1 MKYQNGMED
10 SYDLLRGKLVTLA
23 PIAEVHDLILD
34 ELAHIS
40 PTKYLLLS
48 RYHYNRI
55 LPSLYETFTI
65 PYHYEKALAG
75 TKPFT
80 ATKIQAFSHVKLL
93 CIAIGPDAKWQ
104 IPEGERESLPSFR
117 RVLTNFVRKHR
128 PVFPQ
133 LEEIS
138 FPESLGYPPFDDS
151 CDHNFWDIM
160 FSSIPSF
167 CRVSIHFVKPNEE
180 EFTGNVE
187 RSKLQLL
194 YNVASRNLS
203 LYIHRRNNGTT
214 TLNRIIT
221 WTINGKS
228 HPALDYHILN
238 ANLEDLISP
247 IYGKKDKDG
256 ILRVTGPTTESLR
269 NRLHDNLDLW
279 QEGMYKMMFADTA
292 DWNYKERYQVSV
304 VLCNSAGSGKISEV

>member
-1 MKYQNGMED
+1 MKNQNGMED
-10 SYDLLRGKLVTLA
+10 SYDLLRGRLVTLA

-34 ELAHIS
+34 ELSRIA

-80 ATKIQAFSHVKLL
+80 ATKIQAFSHVKQLY
-93 CIAIGPDAKWQ
+93 IAIGPDAKWQ

-133 LEEIS
+133 LEDIG

-167 CRVSIHFVKPNEE
+167 CRVSIHFVKHNEE

-221 WTINGKS
+221 WTINGKPHS
-228 HPALDYHILN
+228 ALDYHILN

-279 QEGMYKMMFADTA
+279 QEDMYKMMFADTA
-292 DWNYKERYQVSV
+292 DWNYKERYQVGV

>member
-1 MKYQNGMED
+1 MED
-10 SYDLLRGKLVTLA
+10 SYDLLRGRLVTLA

-34 ELAHIS
+34 ELSRIA

-80 ATKIQAFSHVKLL
+80 ATKIQAFSHVKQLY
-93 CIAIGPDAKWQ
+93 IAIGPDAKWQ

-133 LEEIS
+133 LEDIG

-167 CRVSIHFVKPNEE
+167 CRVSIHFVKHNEE

-221 WTINGKS
+221 WTINGKPHS
-228 HPALDYHILN
+228 ALDYHILN

-279 QEGMYKMMFADTA
+279 QEDMYKMMFADTA
-292 DWNYKERYQVSV
+292 DWNYKERYQVGV

>member
-1 MKYQNGMED
+1 MKDQNGMED
-10 SYDLLRGKLVTLA
+10 SYDLLRGRLVTLA

-34 ELAHIS
+34 ELSRIA

-80 ATKIQAFSHVKLL
+80 ATKIQAFSHVKQLY
-93 CIAIGPDAKWQ
+93 IAIGPDAKWQ

-133 LEEIS
+133 LEDIG

-167 CRVSIHFVKPNEE
+167 CRVSIHFVKHNEE

-221 WTINGKS
+221 WTINGKPHS
-228 HPALDYHILN
+228 ALDYHILN

-279 QEGMYKMMFADTA
+279 QEDMYKMMFADTA
-292 DWNYKERYQVSV
+292 DWNYKERYQVGV

>member
-1 MKYQNGMED
+1 MKDQNGMED
-10 SYDLLRGKLVTLA
+10 SYDLLRGRLVTFA

-34 ELAHIS
+34 ELSRIA

-80 ATKIQAFSHVKLL
+80 ATKIQAFSHVKQLY
-93 CIAIGPDAKWQ
+93 IAIGPDAKWQ

-133 LEEIS
+133 LEDIG

-167 CRVSIHFVKPNEE
+167 CRVSIHFVKHNEE

-221 WTINGKS
+221 WTINGKPHS
-228 HPALDYHILN
+228 ALDYHILN

-279 QEGMYKMMFADTA
+279 QEDMYKMMFADTA
-292 DWNYKERYQVSV
+292 DWNYKERYQVGV

>member
-1 MKYQNGMED
+1 MKE
-10 SYDLLRGKLVTLA
+10 SYDFSRRSLVTLA
-23 PIAEVHDLILD
+23 PITEVHDLVLD
-34 ELAHIS
+34 ELAHIA

-55 LPSLYETFTI
+55 LPSLYENFAI
-65 PYHYEKALAG
+65 PYHYEKALSG

-80 ATKIQAFSHVKLL
+80 ATKIQAFSHVKRLY
-93 CIAIGPDAKWQ
+93 IAIGPDAKWQ
-104 IPEGERESLPSFR
+104 IPDEERDNLPSFR

-138 FPESLGYPPFDDS
+138 FPENLGYPPFDDS

-160 FSSIPSF
+160 FSSIPST
-167 CRVSIHFVKPNEE
+167 CRVSIHFVKPDEE
-180 EFTGNVE
+180 EISGNGE

-203 LYIHRRNNGTT
+203 LYIHRRQDGATA
-214 TLNRIIT
+214 LNRIIT
-221 WTINGKS
+221 WTIKGKS

-238 ANLEDLISP
+238 ANLEDLSSP
-247 IYGKKDKDG
+247 IHGKKDKNG
-256 ILRVTGPTTESLR
+256 TLRVVAPTTESLR

-279 QEGMYKMMFADTA
+279 QEDMYKMMFADTA
-292 DWNYKERYQVSV
+292 EWNYKERYQVDV
-304 VLCNSAGSGKISEV
+304 MLCDGAGSVNSLRYKDV